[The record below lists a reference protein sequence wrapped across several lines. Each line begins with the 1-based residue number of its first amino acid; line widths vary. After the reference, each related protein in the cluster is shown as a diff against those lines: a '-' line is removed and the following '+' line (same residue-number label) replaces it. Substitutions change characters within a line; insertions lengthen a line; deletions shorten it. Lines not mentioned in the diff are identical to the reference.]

1 MNEAKGDSKRNVASW
16 FKTHWQMLLNVYL
29 FINIGGWVAWRT
41 YETWARGA
49 MGYVEAAFTIQSV
62 IFLVLIMSRRP
73 HRAVDRNVFHQ
84 AIALVAFFSG
94 LAFLGQ
100 TSTGGAGVQ
109 TASRAVIL
117 VAHVLG
123 ALCLL
128 NLGRSFGILIALRD
142 IKTQGVYGLVR
153 HPMYVTDI
161 LLRVGFIISHLNWL
175 TSTLVVISSAC
186 YVYRAIL
193 EENFLAQQPEY
204 REYMK
209 EVKYRFV
216 PFVV

>member
-1 MNEAKGDSKRNVASW
+1 MNETAGDSSRNPMAWVR
-16 FKTHWQMLLNVYL
+16 THWQMLLNIYL

-41 YETWARGA
+41 YETWAKGA
-49 MGYVEAAFTIQSV
+49 MGYVEAAFTMQSV
-62 IFLVLIMSRRP
+62 LFLTLILSRRP

-84 AIALVAFFSG
+84 AVALVAFFSG
-94 LAFLGQ
+94 MAFLGQ
-100 TSTGGAGVQ
+100 TSTGGVGAQ
-109 TASRAVIL
+109 TASQAVIL

-142 IKTQGVYGLVR
+142 IRTQGVYGLVR

-161 LLRVGFIISHLNWL
+161 LLRVGFLISHLNWL
-175 TSTLVVISSAC
+175 TSTLFVVSSAC

-193 EENFLAQQPEY
+193 EERFLGRTSEY
-204 REYMK
+204 QEYMRR
-209 EVKYRFV
+209 VKYRFI